1 MISPQRRIFAGKVV
15 NKSAFPPA
23 LSCQLMKKCVAHKR
37 RFSLHFVK
45 YITIEMKHGFHFLFW
60 IGQRIMPNKFLLN
73 GFSALDCMT
82 KRITRCLFS
91 WAEPPAHILLHALL
105 LSPILRAWHSN
116 FRNTGLTLRQYAHGV
131 RFPIPI
137 LHNLKIKLS

>member
-1 MISPQRRIFAGKVV
+1 
-15 NKSAFPPA
+15 
-23 LSCQLMKKCVAHKR
+23 MKKCVAHKR

-60 IGQRIMPNKFLLN
+60 IGQRIMPGKFLLN

>member
-1 MISPQRRIFAGKVV
+1 
-15 NKSAFPPA
+15 
-23 LSCQLMKKCVAHKR
+23 MKKCVAHKR

-60 IGQRIMPNKFLLN
+60 IGQRIMPGKFLLN

-116 FRNTGLTLRQYAHGV
+116 FRNTGLTLRQYARGV

>member
-60 IGQRIMPNKFLLN
+60 IGQRIMPGKFLLN

-116 FRNTGLTLRQYAHGV
+116 FRNTGLTLRQYARGV
-131 RFPIPI
+131 RFPTPI

>member
-1 MISPQRRIFAGKVV
+1 MLQWRLFTAKVV
-15 NKSAFPPA
+15 NNSAFPPS
-23 LSCQLMKKCVAHKR
+23 LCCQLVKICVAHKHR
-37 RFSLHFVK
+37 ISLHFVT
-45 YITIEMKHGFHFLFW
+45 YISIEMKHGFHFLFW
-60 IGQRIMPNKFLLN
+60 IGQRIMPSKFLLN

-82 KRITRCLFS
+82 KRITHCLFS

-105 LSPILRAWHSN
+105 LSPILRAWQSN
-116 FRNTGLTLRQYAHGV
+116 FRNTGLTLRQCAREV

>member
-1 MISPQRRIFAGKVV
+1 
-15 NKSAFPPA
+15 
-23 LSCQLMKKCVAHKR
+23 
-37 RFSLHFVK
+37 
-45 YITIEMKHGFHFLFW
+45 
-60 IGQRIMPNKFLLN
+60 
-73 GFSALDCMT
+73 MT

-116 FRNTGLTLRQYAHGV
+116 FRNTGLTLRQCAYGV